1 MSKTELT
8 ENCLAFGLTRIADE
22 LNHKNIEFFA
32 FFGTLLG
39 LVRGSKPI
47 ANDDDVDFYV
57 RVSDYENVKS
67 LLSDLS
73 FEIDYETW
81 PNHTKHFI
89 QALGL
94 LEGVFVRVD
103 FYFYDEDVDQHHLIE
118 KWNFMGQIDNPKSAI
133 RVPKPLVFPLSEM
146 SFNGVAIPIPKYP
159 ELMCE
164 FLYGVNWRIPQ
175 KKGVDYGILML
186 GGRPLRVRQ
195 KDGKTE
201 LLA

>member
-1 MSKTELT
+1 MYKNELT
-8 ENCLAFGLTRIADE
+8 DTGLEFGLTRIADE
-22 LNHKNIEFFA
+22 LNRKNIEFFA

-67 LLSDLS
+67 LLSDLN
-73 FEIDYETW
+73 FEIDYATW
-81 PNHTKHFI
+81 PNHTNHFI
-89 QALGL
+89 QAQGL

-103 FYFYDEDVDQHHLIE
+103 FYFYDRDVDQDNLIE
-118 KWNFMGQIDNPKSAI
+118 KWNFLGQIDNPNSAL
-133 RVPKPLVFPLSEM
+133 RLPKPLVFPLREI

-159 ELMCE
+159 ELTCE
-164 FLYGVNWRIPQ
+164 FLYGVNWKIPQ

-186 GGRPLRVRQ
+186 GGRPLRIRQ
-195 KDGKTE
+195 MDGKTE